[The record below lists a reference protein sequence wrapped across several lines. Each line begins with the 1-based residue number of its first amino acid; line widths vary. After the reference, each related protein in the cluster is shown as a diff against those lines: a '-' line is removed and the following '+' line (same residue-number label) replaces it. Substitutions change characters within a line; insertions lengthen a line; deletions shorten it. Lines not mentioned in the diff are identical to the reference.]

1 MAQKVLYNHNGR
13 ADTIILQ
20 PSSVDLGNV
29 TNEAQIPKSIVTAKG
44 DIITATGNATPAR
57 QGVGGNGQILAGD
70 SNLANGIGYKDP
82 AFRNWVMN
90 GNMEVSQR
98 GTSWTNPVSALYNVD
113 RFSVNFSAG
122 GGTHPNVVISQQP
135 ITPGELLNSYYF
147 HRINVDGA
155 GSSLGNSSYYAVRTN
170 IEYGT
175 GLLCG
180 LNKKITLTFYARS
193 SIADKKLGCFF
204 YQYYGSGGSPS
215 SIESIPGDHFH
226 LTSDWQ
232 KYSVTITTNTLSG
245 KTFGTNNDNYI
256 IVYLIYQ
263 WGYNFRVSVNDTV
276 AETFVGSGNID
287 IAQVALY
294 AGDVAYPFEP
304 VPFDIELQRCMRYYE
319 KSYSTTIAPGTVTD
333 SGIVSSSMT
342 SVWYLAQITVK
353 YSVPK
358 RISSPNI
365 TIYSPYN
372 GNSGYGSM
380 KASDGTYNS
389 EKAAGG
395 NNTSRSNNSFNIQSV
410 NGDFSSGYRFDF
422 HWTCDADF

>member
-1 MAQKVLYNHNGR
+1 MSTKNDNKWAN
-13 ADTIILQ
+13 
-20 PSSVDLGNV
+20 
-29 TNEAQIPKSIVTAKG
+29 QIPKSIVTAKG
-44 DIITATGNATPAR
+44 DIITATASDTPVR
-57 QGVGGNGQILAGD
+57 QGVGGNGQIIVGD
-70 SNLANGIGYKDP
+70 SNLTNGLGYKDP
-82 AFRNWVMN
+82 SFRNWVIN
-90 GNMEVSQR
+90 GNMEVAQR
-98 GTSWTNPVSALYNVD
+98 GTSFTNPAVGEYSVDKFKNDYNKTSGTWPSTITHSQEKLTSGDIPNSFYFYRIALSD
-113 RFSVNFSAG
+113 
-122 GGTHPNVVISQQP
+122 
-135 ITPGELLNSYYF
+135 
-147 HRINVDGA
+147 A
-155 GSSLGNSSYYAVRTN
+155 GSSLDVNSYYRLNTFLENATRN
-170 IEYGT
+170 
-175 GLLCG
+175 LCG
-180 LNKKITLTFYARS
+180 LNKKITLSFYARS
-193 SIADKKLGCFF
+193 FIAGQKIGCWVV
-204 YQYYGSGGSPS
+204 QAYGTGGSPS
-215 SIESIPGDHFH
+215 SSDG
-226 LTSDWQ
+226 LTQYAMTLSSSWT
-232 KYSVTITTNTLSG
+232 KYTYTFTTSTLSG
-245 KTFGTNNDNYI
+245 KTFGTNNDD
-256 IVYLIYQ
+256 YLRILFYLHY
-263 WGYNFRVSVNDTV
+263 GSLVGGESVV
-276 AETFVGSGNID
+276 FAGAGNID

-304 VPFDIELQRCMRYYE
+304 VPYDVELQRCMRYYE

-395 NNTSRSNNSFNIQSV
+395 NNASRSNNSFNIQSV